1 MPSQTKRTR
10 AIIILTILTTV
21 WGTTFSIVK
30 NALPDVSPILFA
42 GIRFT
47 LSLGIFLSISKDS
60 RKGIRL
66 LFSPRNPNEIKFRK
80 QALIIGT
87 TLGAG
92 YILQFAGLLTTTTS
106 KSAFLTSTTV
116 IWTPIF
122 SKMTG
127 HETFSFQKV
136 FAVLLSLAGIIFLI
150 HPYPIQSVVI
160 GDVLTL
166 FCAFSFGV
174 YILWLDKIHPIAI
187 EVAGG
192 EHPSVMM
199 ISAMQLFI
207 GLACIL
213 AVLPF
218 AETPH
223 LAITGNSI
231 FAILYTTIFAT
242 ALSTF
247 IQVMYQ
253 KEVSPTSA
261 VLIYTLEPVVAAFIG
276 YLWMS
281 ERLTTWEFAGAMI
294 IIVSMI
300 IGQIRFRKN
309 KTGQEIS

>member
-1 MPSQTKRTR
+1 MPPASKRTR
-10 AIIILTILTTV
+10 AVIILTILTTV

-30 NALPDVSPILFA
+30 NALPDISPILFA
-42 GIRFT
+42 AIRFT
-47 LSLGIFLSISKDS
+47 LSLGIFLFISKDS
-60 RKGIRL
+60 RRGIRL
-66 LFSPRNPNEIKFRK
+66 LFSPKNANEVQFRK

-92 YILQFAGLLTTTTS
+92 YILQFTGLLTTTTS

-122 SKMTG
+122 SKMIG

-150 HPYPIQSVVI
+150 HPYPVEGIVI

-166 FCAFSFGV
+166 FCALSFGL
-174 YILWLDKIHPIAI
+174 YILWLDKIHSVAN
-187 EVAGG
+187 EVSGG

-207 GLACIL
+207 GLVLIL
-213 AVLPF
+213 VALPF

-247 IQVMYQ
+247 IQVLYQ

-281 ERLTTWEFAGAMI
+281 ERLTTGEFAGAMI

-300 IGQIRFRKN
+300 IGQIRFK
-309 KTGQEIS
+309 KVASL